1 MNSAK
6 RTLIALACLTTFPVM
21 GAYASDKKPTEREL
35 APEQR
40 EMPLDTFAG
49 RADFQP
55 PGGTPAKS
63 ASWQIAKAGDCEIH
77 QPVMTIRSDGTASFT
92 ALVSS
97 GVAGP
102 TSDAYCVTLDFFD
115 RNQLRLFHFPRICSF
130 TLDSVLRR
138 WQRDDLAVPQH
149 LYPFIVFATRQDHC

>member
-1 MNSAK
+1 MNSTK
-6 RTLIALACLTTFPVM
+6 RSLIALACLSIFPVID
-21 GAYASDKKPTEREL
+21 AYAADKKSIEREL

-40 EMPLDTFAG
+40 EVLLDTFAG

-63 ASWQIAKAGDCEIH
+63 ASWEIAKAGDCEIH
-77 QPVMTIRSDGTASFT
+77 QPIMTIRSDGTASFT

-97 GVAGP
+97 GS

-115 RNQLRLFHFPRICSF
+115 RNELRLFHFPRICSF
-130 TLDSVLRR
+130 TLDGVLRR
-138 WQRDDLAVPQH
+138 WQRDDLAIPEH